1 MNTYRRFGSLMRATF
16 LGTSD
21 SAGGRALD
29 VMPGE
34 MVRPEGVRRYLVAA
48 PDEAPPG
55 GKPLVIVLHGGG
67 ASAAQVM
74 GRAFPPS
81 PLSLLLEI
89 AAREGFVVVAPDAG
103 EGGWADGCAR
113 SARAA
118 GCDDVAF
125 VDTLIARAIAE
136 HGVDPARVYVIGV
149 SRGGWMAYR
158 IASAIPHR
166 LAAFAAILAP
176 MPESGPGSAPEVA
189 LPALIVG
196 GTADPLLPY
205 RGGKYRHAF
214 NFMGRLRSIDDSVA
228 VWRGLG
234 GLHDAPAVSTFEP
247 RGGQCK
253 TRVTRTIW
261 GADPAGMQVGLYRI
275 DGGGHAEPSRLKRY
289 PTFINWLTGRQNG
302 DVEVAE
308 AAWAFFR
315 EKRNARMSAG
325 V

>member
-1 MNTYRRFGSLMRATF
+1 MSTYRRLKHRMRATF

-21 SAGGRALD
+21 SAGRALD
-29 VMPGE
+29 VVPGE
-34 MVRPEGVRRYLVAA
+34 LLRPEGVRRYLIAV
-48 PDEAPPG
+48 PDDVPSG
-55 GKPLVIVLHGGG
+55 GAPLVIVLHGGG

-89 AAREGFVVVAPDAG
+89 AARDQFVVVAPDAG
-103 EGGWADGCAR
+103 KGGWADGCAR

-118 GCDDVAF
+118 GRDDVAF
-125 VDTLIARAIAE
+125 IDALIARAIAE
-136 HGVDPARVYVIGV
+136 HGIDPGRVHVVGV

-176 MPESGPGSAPEVA
+176 MPESGPGSAPDVA

-205 RGGKYRHAF
+205 RGGKYRYAF
-214 NFMGRLRSIDDSVA
+214 HFMRRLRTIDDSVK
-228 VWRGLG
+228 VWRGLA
-234 GLHDAPAVSTFEP
+234 GLHDAPATSTIHP
-247 RGGQCK
+247 HNGQCK
-253 TRVTRTIW
+253 TRVTRTVW
-261 GADPAGMQVGLYRI
+261 GMDPAGMQVVQYRI

-289 PTFINWLTGRQNG
+289 PTFINRLVGRQNG
-302 DVEVAE
+302 DVEIAE
-308 AAWAFFR
+308 AAWAFFK

>member
-1 MNTYRRFGSLMRATF
+1 MSTYRRFNSLMRTTF

-21 SAGGRALD
+21 SAGRALD
-29 VMPGE
+29 AVPGE
-34 MVRPEGVRRYLVAA
+34 LIRPEGVRRYLIAI
-48 PDEAPPG
+48 PDDAPPEG
-55 GKPLVIVLHGGG
+55 RPLVIVLHGGG

-81 PLSLLLEI
+81 PLSLLLEV
-89 AAREGFVVVAPDAG
+89 AAREPFVVVAPDAG

-118 GCDDVAF
+118 GRDDVAF
-125 VDTLIARAIAE
+125 VDAIIARAIVE
-136 HGVDPARVYVIGV
+136 HGVDPARVHVVGV

-189 LPALIVG
+189 LPALIAG

-205 RGGKYRHAF
+205 RGGKYRYAF

-228 VWRGLG
+228 VWRCLG
-234 GLHDAPAVSTFEP
+234 GLDDAPATSTIVP
-247 RGGQCK
+247 GSGQCG
-253 TRVTRTIW
+253 TSVTRTVW
-261 GADPAGMQVGLYRI
+261 GADPAGMQVELYRI

-289 PTFINWLTGRQNG
+289 PSFINWLTGRQNG
-302 DVEVAE
+302 DVEIAE
-308 AAWAFFR
+308 AAWTFFR

>member
-1 MNTYRRFGSLMRATF
+1 MSAYRRLKHRMRATF

-21 SAGGRALD
+21 CAGRALD
-29 VMPGE
+29 VVPGE
-34 MVRPEGVRRYLVAA
+34 LVRPEGVRRYLIAV
-48 PDEAPPG
+48 PDDVPPG
-55 GKPLVIVLHGGG
+55 GAPLVIVLHGGG
-67 ASAAQVM
+67 ASADQVM

-89 AAREGFVVVAPDAG
+89 AARDQFVVMAPDAG
-103 EGGWADGCAR
+103 KGGWADGCAR

-118 GCDDVAF
+118 GRDDVAF
-125 VDTLIARAIAE
+125 VDALIARAIAA
-136 HGVDPARVYVIGV
+136 HGVDPGRVHVVGV

-158 IASAIPHR
+158 IASAIPDR

-205 RGGKYRHAF
+205 RGGKYRYAL
-214 NFMGRLRSIDDSVA
+214 NFMGRLRSIDHSVG

-234 GLHDAPAVSTFEP
+234 GLHDAPATSTMHP
-247 RGGQCK
+247 HSGQCR
-253 TRVTRTIW
+253 TRVTRTVW
-261 GADPAGMQVGLYRI
+261 GMDPAGMQVVLYRI
-275 DGGGHAEPSRLKRY
+275 DGGGHAEPSKLKRY
-289 PTFINWLTGRQNG
+289 PTFINRLVGRQNG
-302 DVEVAE
+302 DVEIAE
-308 AAWAFFR
+308 VAWAFFK

>member
-1 MNTYRRFGSLMRATF
+1 MSTYRGLKGLIRTTF
-16 LGTSD
+16 LGTSET
-21 SAGGRALD
+21 GGPCLD
-29 VMPGE
+29 VVAGTLM
-34 MVRPEGVRRYLVAA
+34 RPEGVRRYLIAA
-48 PDEAPPG
+48 PDGAAAAG
-55 GKPLVIVLHGGG
+55 RALVIVLHGGG

-89 AAREGFVVVAPDAG
+89 AAREQFVVVAPDAG

-118 GCDDVAF
+118 GRDDVAF
-125 VDTLIARAIAE
+125 VDALIGRAISE
-136 HGVDPARVYVIGV
+136 HGVDPARVYVAGV

-176 MPESGPGSAPEVA
+176 MPESGPGSAPDVA

-205 RGGKYRHAF
+205 RGGKYRYAF
-214 NFMGRLRSIDDSVA
+214 NLMGRLRSIDDSAA
-228 VWRGLG
+228 VWCGLG
-234 GLHDAPAVSTFEP
+234 GLHDAPATSAIAP
-247 RGGQCK
+247 RGGQCR
-253 TRVTRTIW
+253 TRVTRTVW
-261 GADPAGMQVGLYRI
+261 GADPAGMQVELYRI

-302 DVEVAE
+302 DVEIAE
-308 AAWAFFR
+308 AAWTFFR

>member
-1 MNTYRRFGSLMRATF
+1 MSMYRRLKTLMRATF
-16 LGTSD
+16 LGASGTS
-21 SAGGRALD
+21 GPCLD
-29 VMPGE
+29 VVPGTLA
-34 MVRPEGVRRYLVAA
+34 RPEGLRRYLIAV
-48 PDEAPPG
+48 PDDAPPVG
-55 GKPLVIVLHGGG
+55 APLVVVLHGGG

-89 AAREGFVVVAPDAG
+89 AARERFAVLAPDAG

-118 GCDDVAF
+118 GRDDVAF
-125 VDTLIARAIAE
+125 VDALIASAIAE
-136 HGVDPARVYVIGV
+136 HGVDPARVYVVGV

-176 MPESGPGSAPEVA
+176 MPESGPGSAPEAA

-205 RGGKYRHAF
+205 RGGKYRYAF
-214 NFMGRLRSIDDSVA
+214 NVMGRLRSIDDSVA

-234 GLHDAPAVSTFEP
+234 GLHDAPATSTIAP
-247 RGGQCK
+247 RSGQCR
-253 TRVTRTIW
+253 TRVTRTVW
-261 GADPAGMQVGLYRI
+261 GADPAGMQVELYRI

-289 PTFINWLTGRQNG
+289 PTFINRLTGRQNG

-308 AAWAFFR
+308 AAWTFFR
-315 EKRNARMSAG
+315 DKRNARMSAG

>member
-1 MNTYRRFGSLMRATF
+1 MRAYRRFKSLMQATF
-16 LGTSD
+16 LGTRD
-21 SAGGRALD
+21 SAGRALD
-29 VMPGE
+29 VVPGE
-34 MVRPEGVRRYLVAA
+34 LDRPEGVRRYLVAVPDDA
-48 PDEAPPG
+48 PSG
-55 GKPLVIVLHGGG
+55 GAPLVIVLHGGG

-89 AAREGFVVVAPDAG
+89 AARDQCVVIAPDAG
-103 EGGWADGCAR
+103 KGGWADGCAR

-118 GCDDVAF
+118 GRNDVAF
-125 VDTLIARAIAE
+125 VDALIARAIAE
-136 HGVDPARVYVIGV
+136 HGVDPRRVYVAGV

-176 MPESGPGSAPEVA
+176 MPESGPGSAPQVA

-205 RGGKYRHAF
+205 RGGKYRYAL

-234 GLHDAPAVSTFEP
+234 GLHDAPATSTIAP
-247 RGGQCK
+247 RGGQCR
-253 TRVTRTIW
+253 TRVTRTVW
-261 GADPAGMQVGLYRI
+261 GADPARMQVALYRI

-289 PTFINWLTGRQNG
+289 PTFINCLTGRQNG
-302 DVEVAE
+302 DVEIAE
-308 AAWAFFR
+308 AAWAFFK

>member
-1 MNTYRRFGSLMRATF
+1 MSAYRRFKGLMRATF
-16 LGTSD
+16 LGTSA
-21 SAGGRALD
+21 SAGRALD
-29 VMPGE
+29 VVPGE
-34 MVRPEGVRRYLVAA
+34 LVRPEGMRRYLIAV
-48 PDEAPPG
+48 PDEAPPEG
-55 GKPLVIVLHGGG
+55 RPLVIVLHGGG
-67 ASAAQVM
+67 ASADQVM

-89 AAREGFVVVAPDAG
+89 AARERFVVVAPDAG

-118 GCDDVAF
+118 GRDDVAF
-125 VDTLIARAIAE
+125 VDALIGCAIAE
-136 HGVDPARVYVIGV
+136 HGVDPARVHVVGV

-205 RGGKYRHAF
+205 RGGKYRYAF
-214 NFMGRLRSIDDSVA
+214 NFMGRSRSIDDSVA

-234 GLHDAPAVSTFEP
+234 GLHDAPATPTIYPVEG
-247 RGGQCK
+247 RCR
-253 TRVTRTIW
+253 TRVTRTVW
-261 GADPAGMQVGLYRI
+261 GAEPAGMQVALYRI

-289 PTFINWLTGRQNG
+289 PAFINWLTGRQNG

>member
-1 MNTYRRFGSLMRATF
+1 MSAYRRFKGLLRATF

-21 SAGGRALD
+21 SAGRALD
-29 VMPGE
+29 VVPGE
-34 MVRPEGVRRYLVAA
+34 LVRPEGVRRYLIAV
-48 PDEAPPG
+48 PDDAPPG
-55 GKPLVIVLHGGG
+55 SAPLVVVLHGGG

-89 AAREGFVVVAPDAG
+89 AARERFVVVAPDAG
-103 EGGWADGCAR
+103 KGGWADGCAR

-118 GCDDVAF
+118 GRDDVAF
-125 VDTLIARAIAE
+125 VDALIERAIAE
-136 HGVDPARVYVIGV
+136 HGVDPARVYVAGV

-166 LAAFAAILAP
+166 LAAFAAILSP
-176 MPESGPGSAPEVA
+176 MPESGPGSAPEAA

-205 RGGKYRHAF
+205 RGGKYRYAF
-214 NFMGRLRSIDDSVA
+214 NLMGRLRSIDDSVA

-234 GLHDAPAVSTFEP
+234 GLHDAPATSAIAP
-247 RGGQCK
+247 RNGQCR
-253 TRVTRTIW
+253 TRVTRTVW
-261 GADPAGMQVGLYRI
+261 GADPTGMQVALYRI

-289 PTFINWLTGRQNG
+289 PTFINRLTGRQNG
-302 DVEVAE
+302 DVEIAE